1 MTAFGLGR
9 YSGNERP
16 LKARQII
23 VWNHFA
29 QLTAHEIK
37 FCFMFV
43 YNRYY
48 RLNLRGVKNT
58 LCNSF
63 YYQIFNT
70 MIKKTGILLVAL
82 TISYALFSSAFA
94 QSAACEFANS
104 DTTTVPA
111 SSLLG
116 SVNNAG
122 LAVDGDV
129 ATASNLIANV
139 TLLGSGSVSQTL
151 IFPTVSTLNDSVTI
165 LLGYGGSAL
174 QTLAQVS
181 QSVTFETFNGATSN
195 GDAAPLNMGLIKV
208 GNGGNTFTYGIRP
221 AAQFDRVKF
230 TLTPGPLTVIGAS
243 CQLDIYYAC
252 KGPYPVSSS
261 GAGLCTNAGSAAGS
275 TSASCVGCAVANPD
289 RAVDTD
295 VNSFA
300 AITVPVSLLGGSA
313 MLDVS
318 DFPTAGKVGDT
329 VQVIVGV
336 NAALLNAGTS
346 GVIIETLNA
355 GVSNGDSVTLDN
367 NTATVVD
374 STKRVYM
381 FQPAY
386 VYDAVRVTVKA
397 QVASVGGSMLSEVRV
412 YGVCKRD
419 FVASPFVTGD
429 VCIGGDSTATTATGN
444 PPAPLPRANYVESPA
459 NAIDNNSSNYSTINV
474 ALGVVG
480 SGSAAQYI
488 HFQNQGC
495 TGDTIKA
502 IIQDNNGNPASV
514 SALGQITVQLF
525 NGSTPV
531 GTPTT
536 ASSSTVTGLQTA
548 GKTELLFASSDQYD
562 GFQITLNSANT
573 VGALNSLRFYGVCA
587 QPKTP
592 PQLDTTN
599 STLNICYN
607 SKATLKTT
615 VPTGATV
622 EWFLS
627 PTASPSSLV
636 FTGPTFVTPNLT
648 NTTTFYARTTLNA
661 GGCTSNILIPYTVVV
676 NRQLPAPVLLT
687 TPSLEVCLN
696 GDTLLAVSLPTLT
709 PPLTN
714 GLVKWYDAPT
724 GGNLVFIGTSFRTPA
739 VRVPS
744 VVYYLETDSVGC
756 TSLART
762 SLTVTTRD
770 KVFGPVV
777 TCGSQVVFSGAT
789 QFQWT
794 PVPNATKYYVKQC
807 SSCIPIELDSLRY
820 HYGGQTPGSFSTI
833 TVYAGGFNPV
843 DICAV
848 SKESQAVTC
857 RYNGCDPYTVSFT
870 AVNPIQCLPAS
881 VDFIDNTPGTVKWSW
896 KFGDGDSSN
905 VQNPTHIYTV
915 PGYYDIRL
923 DVEKSDNCKGSQIS
937 TNFVQICATPNVFF
951 PSAFTPNGDNLNDTY
966 TAVGGGVETFEM
978 EIYNQWGEKV
988 FATQAFFDAWNGKKN
1003 NTGDDLPEG
1012 VYAYRAKVKL
1022 VESPELVDYKG
1033 NITLIR

>member
-1 MTAFGLGR
+1 
-9 YSGNERP
+9 
-16 LKARQII
+16 
-23 VWNHFA
+23 
-29 QLTAHEIK
+29 
-37 FCFMFV
+37 
-43 YNRYY
+43 
-48 RLNLRGVKNT
+48 
-58 LCNSF
+58 
-63 YYQIFNT
+63 

-94 QSAACEFANS
+94 QSQACEFANS
-104 DTTTVPA
+104 DTTSVPA

-151 IFPTVSTLNDSVTI
+151 IFPTLSTLNDSVTI

-174 QTLAQVS
+174 QTIAQVS
-181 QSVTFETFNGATSN
+181 QAVTFETFNGATSN

-230 TLTPGPLTVIGAS
+230 TLTPGPLTVVGAS

-252 KGPYPVSSS
+252 KGPYTVASS
-261 GAGLCTNAGSAAGS
+261 GAGLCTNGGSAAAS
-275 TSASCVGCAVANPD
+275 TSASCVGCTVSNPD

-300 AITVPVSLLGGSA
+300 TISVPVSLLGGAA

-318 DFPTAGKVGDT
+318 DFATPGKVGDT
-329 VQVIVGV
+329 VQVIVGI
-336 NAALLNAGTS
+336 NSALLNAGTS
-346 GVIIETLNA
+346 GVIIETLNG

-386 VYDAVRVTVKA
+386 VYDAIRVTVKA
-397 QVASVGGSMLSEVRV
+397 QVASIGGSMLSEVRV

-429 VCIGGDSTATTATGN
+429 VCIGGDSTATSATGN
-444 PPAPLPRANYVESPA
+444 PPAPLPRTNYVESPA
-459 NAIDNNSSNYSTINV
+459 NAIDNNAANYSTINV
-474 ALGVVG
+474 ALGLAG
-480 SGSAAQYI
+480 SGSTAQYI

-502 IIQDNNGNPASV
+502 IIQENNGNPASV

-525 NGSTPV
+525 NGPNPV

-548 GKTELLFASSDQYD
+548 GKTELLFASTDQYD

-592 PQLDTTN
+592 PQLDTTS

-607 SKATLKTT
+607 TKATLKTT

-627 PTASPSSLV
+627 PTANPGSLV
-636 FTGPTFVTPNLT
+636 FTGPIFITPNLT
-648 NTTTFYARTTLNA
+648 TTTTFYARTTLNA

-676 NRQLPAPVLLT
+676 NRQLPPPVVT
-687 TPSLEVCLN
+687 IPTIEICLN
-696 GDTLLAVSLPTLT
+696 GDTLLTATLPTLT

-714 GLVKWYDAPT
+714 TSIKWYDAPT
-724 GGNLVFIGTSFRTPA
+724 GGNLLFIGNNFRTA
-739 VRVPS
+739 SLKVPS
-744 VVYYLETDSVGC
+744 TVYYLETDSVGC
-756 TSLART
+756 VSSTRT
-762 SLTVTTRD
+762 SRTVTTKD
-770 KVFGPVV
+770 KVLGPVV
-777 TCGSQVVFSGAT
+777 SCGSIITTSGAT
-789 QFQWT
+789 PFQWT
-794 PVPNATKYYVKQC
+794 AVPNATKYYVKKC
-807 SSCIPIELDSLRY
+807 SSCIPIEIDSLRFNN
-820 HYGGQTPGSFSTI
+820 GGQSPGEFSTI
-833 TVYAGGFNPV
+833 TVYAGAFTNN
-843 DICAV
+843 DACRI
-848 SKESQAVTC
+848 SQESAAVTC

-881 VDFIDNTPGTVKWSW
+881 VRFVDNTPGTVKWSW

-923 DVEKSDNCKGSQIS
+923 DVEKADNCKGSQTS
-937 TNFVQICATPNVFF
+937 TNFIQICATPNVFF
-951 PSAFTPNGDNLNDTY
+951 PSGFTPNGDNLNDTY

-988 FATQAFFDAWNGKKN
+988 FTTQAFFDAWNGKKD

-1012 VYAYRAKVKL
+1012 VYVYYAKVKL
-1022 VESPELVDYKG
+1022 VESPAVVDYKG